1 MTPRKS
7 RSQALVAIRK
17 TDALE
22 TAGKVLVAE
31 SQLQKFATELTLGY
45 RQIVRH
51 YLAYGQ
57 RLRQIKRLV
66 GHGAFGRM
74 FKSHANPIARP
85 VPFTQRTAE
94 MLMTIAGNP
103 LLANPNSCSHLPHS
117 WRTAYALARVPPSK
131 LEQAFAVP
139 GLIYPEMPMHE
150 VRYIKGVPRPPE
162 PDPENAERLA
172 KQRIQ
177 DTIRGLWT
185 RYRGQRGFLVDYVQ
199 QLAAEETRYTTTH

>member
-1 MTPRKS
+1 
-7 RSQALVAIRK
+7 
-17 TDALE
+17 
-22 TAGKVLVAE
+22 
-31 SQLQKFATELTLGY
+31 
-45 RQIVRH
+45 
-51 YLAYGQ
+51 
-57 RLRQIKRLV
+57 
-66 GHGAFGRM
+66 
-74 FKSHANPIARP
+74 
-85 VPFTQRTAE
+85 
-94 MLMTIAGNP
+94 
-103 LLANPNSCSHLPHS
+103 
-117 WRTAYALARVPPSK
+117 VPPSK